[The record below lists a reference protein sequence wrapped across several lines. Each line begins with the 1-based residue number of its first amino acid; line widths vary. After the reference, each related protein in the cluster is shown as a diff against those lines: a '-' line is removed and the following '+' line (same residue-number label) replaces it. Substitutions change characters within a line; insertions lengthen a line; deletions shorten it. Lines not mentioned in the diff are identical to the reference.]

1 MMLTGINQTTFIS
14 VQALYQL
21 MSMTN
26 LSVRNLVF
34 LLVLSVIL
42 ISPPAS
48 SITLSPGTSFAG
60 APTIANG
67 DPVFIHGIATGH
79 PGNGLQIWLLGYNY
93 VKIASVYTNADN
105 TYEFELKSA
114 DTQNLAPG
122 QYYVLVQHPM
132 MNGEF
137 DIYFDRPT
145 GSVINRQLGTGT
157 SIFQL
162 TGTGSLQTPDGAN
175 ALMRAINS
183 QNLDDTFA
191 TTSFIIGNPT
201 AFIDPIGDHAV
212 GDRFTITGSTN
223 IAAGNRL
230 LVEITSSSFRPSQKS
245 QSGEFSGSSGTVTVQ
260 PGSGGMNRWSFAVD
274 ASTFKPDEY
283 LVRLSGTV
291 IEVTG
296 SATFNIVE
304 KLPTTEMTSV
314 PTTTIPAVS
323 LSQTPP
329 PSPVSPTPKSPLSP
343 WGLIGAIAVVS
354 GILVS
359 RGK

>member
-1 MMLTGINQTTFIS
+1 
-14 VQALYQL
+14 
-21 MSMTN
+21 MTN
-26 LSVRNLVF
+26 PFVRNLVF
-34 LLVLSVIL
+34 LLGLCAI
-42 ISPPAS
+42 IMIPPAS
-48 SITLSPGTSFAG
+48 SVTLSPGTSFGG

-93 VKIASVYTNADN
+93 VKISSVYTNADN

-137 DIYFDRPT
+137 DIFYDRSK

-162 TGTGSLQTPDGAN
+162 TGTGSLQTPDGAT

-212 GDRFTITGSTN
+212 GDTFTITGSTN
-223 IAAGNRL
+223 IAAGNNL
-230 LVEITSSSFRPSQKS
+230 LVEITSSSFKPSQKS

-260 PGSGGMNRWSFAVD
+260 AGSGGMNRWSFYVD
-274 ASTFKPDEY
+274 ASTFRPDEY
-283 LVRLSGTV
+283 LVKISGTV
-291 IEVTG
+291 IEVSG
-296 SATFNIVE
+296 STTFNIYE
-304 KLPTTEMTSV
+304 KLPTTKIPSV
-314 PTTTIPAVS
+314 PATPGTAVS
-323 LSQTPP
+323 LPVTTSTSPPATPQK
-329 PSPVSPTPKSPLSP
+329 SPVSPF
-343 WGLIGAIAVVS
+343 GIIAAIAAIVGV
-354 GILVS
+354 L
-359 RGK
+359 RTKKT

>member
-1 MMLTGINQTTFIS
+1 
-14 VQALYQL
+14 
-21 MSMTN
+21 MTN
-26 LSVRNLVF
+26 PFVRNLVF
-34 LLVLSVIL
+34 LLVLCAI
-42 ISPPAS
+42 IIIPPAAS
-48 SITLSPGTSFAG
+48 VTLSPGSSFAG

-93 VKIASVYTNADN
+93 VKISSVYTNADN
-105 TYEFELKSA
+105 TYEYELKSA

-137 DIYFDRPT
+137 DIFYDNSK

-191 TTSFIIGNPT
+191 TTSFIIGNPE

-212 GDRFTITGSTN
+212 GDKFTISGSTN
-223 IAAGNRL
+223 IAAGNNL
-230 LVEITSSSFRPSQKS
+230 LVEITSSSFKPSQKS

-260 PGSGGMNRWSFAVD
+260 AGSGGMNRWSFYVD
-274 ASTFKPDEY
+274 ASTFRPDEY
-283 LVRLSGTV
+283 LVRISGTV
-291 IEVTG
+291 IEVSG
-296 SATFNIVE
+296 STTFNIYE
-304 KLPTTEMTSV
+304 KLPTTVKTSV
-314 PTTTIPAVS
+314 PATTGTTVS
-323 LSQTPP
+323 LPDTTRSSTLPTTQK
-329 PSPVSPTPKSPLSP
+329 SPVSSF
-343 WGLIGAIAVVS
+343 GIIAAISVVA
-354 GILVS
+354 GIL
-359 RGK
+359 RIKRK

>member
-1 MMLTGINQTTFIS
+1 
-14 VQALYQL
+14 
-21 MSMTN
+21 MTN
-26 LSVRNLVF
+26 PFVRALVC
-34 LLVLSVIL
+34 LLVLCAI
-42 ISPPAS
+42 IIIPPAS
-48 SITLSPGTSFAG
+48 SVTLSPGNSFAG

-67 DPVFIHGIATGH
+67 DPVFIDGIATGH
-79 PGNGLQIWLLGYNY
+79 PANGLQVWLLGYNY
-93 VKIASVYTNADN
+93 VKISSVYTNTDN

-137 DIYFDRPT
+137 DIFIDASK

-191 TTSFIIGNPT
+191 TTSFIIRNPT

-212 GDRFTITGSTN
+212 GDKFTITGSTN
-223 IAAGNRL
+223 LAAGNNL

-245 QSGEFSGSSGTVTVQ
+245 QSGEFSGSSGTVTID
-260 PGSGGMNRWSFAVD
+260 PGSGGMNRWSFDVD
-274 ASTFKPDEY
+274 ASTFRPDEY
-283 LVRLSGTV
+283 LVKISGTV
-291 IEVTG
+291 IEVAG
-296 SATFNIVE
+296 STTFNIFE
-304 KLPTTEMTSV
+304 KLPATVKTPVPSTSV
-314 PTTTIPAVS
+314 PAVS
-323 LSQTPP
+323 LTQTTPP
-329 PSPVSPTPKSPLSP
+329 PSPVSTTQKSPTSP
-343 WGLIGAIAVVS
+343 LGIIAAIAVVA
-354 GILVS
+354 GFL
-359 RGK
+359 RTKRK